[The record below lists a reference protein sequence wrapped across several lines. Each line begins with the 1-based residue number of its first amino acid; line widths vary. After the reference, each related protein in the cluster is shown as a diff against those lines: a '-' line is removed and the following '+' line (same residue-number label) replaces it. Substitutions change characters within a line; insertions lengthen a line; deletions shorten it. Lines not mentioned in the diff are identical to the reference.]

1 MHPVTARQFRELL
14 CCHEI
19 HPTVARRCGP
29 QGAACTLEPEATQAE
44 KVTGGVSV
52 SALLRVVEKP
62 EIRRSTLRSL

>member
-1 MHPVTARQFRELL
+1 MPVDFVTAEEFAKLTGGYRGSVY
-14 CCHEI
+14 I
-19 HPTVARRCGP
+19 
-29 QGAACTLEPEATQAE
+29 GAAPFEATQAE